1 MAKPSR
7 RQFFKIVGAT
17 GAALL
22 AGRGAALASESHPV
36 NNEAIGMLYDA
47 TKCVGCKA
55 CMSACKRVNSDYGSL
70 AYEQASFDKDR
81 LWDAPQDL
89 SGSTRTLIKLFKES
103 EKSWSYVKYSCMHCQ
118 KPSCVSV
125 CPVSAMTR
133 DKITGTVDYNK
144 NTCIGCR
151 YCQIAC
157 AFNIPKF
164 QWDKAI
170 PQIVKC
176 DMCKNTNLVKHG
188 ITGCAEACPTGAIM
202 FGKRKELLTEAKKRL
217 QENPGSYVN
226 HIYGEKEVG
235 GANHLYLSAMPFI
248 KLGLPALNEEAPA
261 EFSEKIQHT
270 IYKGFI
276 APVALYG
283 TLCIIALKNM
293 RGHDEA
299 EKKPDETTGNGGDDH
314 ESR

>member
-7 RQFFKIVGAT
+7 RQFLKIMGAT
-17 GAALL
+17 GAALV
-22 AGRGAALASESHPV
+22 AGRGLTAASEVHQV
-36 NNEAIGMLYDA
+36 NNETLGMLYDA
-47 TKCVGCKA
+47 TRCVGCKA

-70 AYEQASFDKDR
+70 SYERAKFDPDG

-103 EKSWSYVKYSCMHCQ
+103 DKEWSYVKYSCMHCQ

-133 DKITGTVDYNK
+133 DKISGAVVYNK
-144 NTCIGCR
+144 DTCIGCR
-151 YCQIAC
+151 YCQVAC

-164 QWDKAI
+164 QWQKAI

-176 DMCKNTNLVKHG
+176 DLCTNTNLLKKG
-188 ITGCAEACPTGAIM
+188 ITACAETCPTGAIT
-202 FGKRKELLTEAKKRL
+202 FGKRKDLLAEANRRL
-217 QENPGSYVN
+217 NGNPGKYVN
-226 HIYGEKEVG
+226 RIYGEKEVG
-235 GANHLYLSAMPFI
+235 GTNHLYLAGMEFN
-248 KLGLPALNEEAPA
+248 KLGLPILKNDAPA

-276 APVALYG
+276 APVALYSS
-283 TLCIIALKNM
+283 LCFIAIKNM
-293 RGHDEA
+293 KGHGDV
-299 EKKPDETTGNGGDDH
+299 EKKPAGTSGTGETHN
-314 ESR
+314 EP

>member
-17 GAALL
+17 GAAIL
-22 AGRGAALASESHPV
+22 AGGGAASASETHLVS
-36 NNEAIGMLYDA
+36 NETIGMLYDA

-70 AYEQASFDKDR
+70 AYEQAAFDKDG

-176 DMCKNTNLVKHG
+176 DMCKNTNLLKHG

-202 FGKRKELLTEAKKRL
+202 FGKRKDLLAEAKKRL
-217 QENPGSYVN
+217 QEKPGTYVN

-235 GANHLYLSAMPFI
+235 GANHLYLSAMPFN
-248 KLGLPALNEEAPA
+248 KLGLPVLNEDAPA

-283 TLCIIALKNM
+283 TLCFIALKNM
-293 RGHDEA
+293 KGHGEV
-299 EKKPDETTGNGGDDH
+299 EKPTETSGDGGDH

>member
-1 MAKPSR
+1 M
-7 RQFFKIVGAT
+7 GAT

-22 AGRGAALASESHPV
+22 AGRGRASASEAHLV
-36 NNEAIGMLYDA
+36 NNDTIGMLYDA

-55 CMSACKRVNSDYGSL
+55 CMSACKRVNSDFGSL
-70 AYEQASFDKDR
+70 AYEQAKFDKDG

-133 DKITGTVDYNK
+133 NKITGTVDYNK

-176 DMCKNTNLVKHG
+176 DMCKDTNLVKKG

-202 FGKRKELLTEAKKRL
+202 FGKRKELLAEAQKRL
-217 QENPGSYVN
+217 QENPGTYVN

-235 GANHLYLSAMPFI
+235 GTNHLYLSAMPFD
-248 KLGLPALNEEAPA
+248 KLGLPILTEAVPA

-283 TLCIIALKNM
+283 TLCFVALKNM
-293 RGHDEA
+293 KGNESED
-299 EKKPDETTGNGGDDH
+299 KKNSTEDAKEDSDH
-314 ESR
+314 GA

>member
-1 MAKPSR
+1 MGKPSR
-7 RQFFKIVGAT
+7 RQFLKIMGAT

-22 AGRGAALASESHPV
+22 AGRGGAAASESHQV
-36 NNEAIGMLYDA
+36 NNETIGMLYDA

-70 AYEQASFDKDR
+70 AYERAKFDPDG

-144 NTCIGCR
+144 DTCIGCR

-176 DMCKNTNLVKHG
+176 DLCKNTNLVKKS
-188 ITGCAEACPTGAIM
+188 ITACAEACPVGAIT
-202 FGKRKELLTEAKKRL
+202 FGKRKDLLAEAKKRL
-217 QENPGSYVN
+217 QENPGIYVN

-235 GANHLYLSAMPFI
+235 GTNHLYLSAMPFD
-248 KLGLPALNEEAPA
+248 KLGLPILTEAVPA

-276 APVALYG
+276 APIALYG
-283 TLCIIALKNM
+283 TLCFVAIKNM
-293 RGHDEA
+293 KGHEA
-299 EKKPDETTGNGGDDH
+299 ADKKNSTAGKKEGTGHGA
-314 ESR
+314 

>member
-1 MAKPSR
+1 MGNPSR
-7 RQFFKIVGAT
+7 RQFLKIVGAG

-22 AGRGAALASESHPV
+22 AGRSASASEGHHI
-36 NNEAIGMLYDA
+36 NNETIGMLYDA

-55 CMSACKRVNSDYGSL
+55 CMSACKRVNGDYGSL
-70 AYEQASFDKDR
+70 SYEQAKFDKDA
-81 LWDAPQDL
+81 LWDAPEDL
-89 SGSTRTLIKLFKES
+89 SGNTRTLIKLFKES
-103 EKSWSYVKYSCMHCQ
+103 EHEWSYVKYSCMHCQ

-133 DKITGTVDYNK
+133 DPETGIVDYNK
-144 NTCIGCR
+144 NACIGCR
-151 YCQIAC
+151 YCQVAC

-176 DMCKNTNLVKHG
+176 DMCKNTNLKTKG
-188 ITGCAEACPTGAIM
+188 IPACAEVCPAGAIM
-202 FGKRKELLTEAKKRL
+202 FGKRKDLLEEADKRL
-217 QENPGSYVN
+217 RETPGKYLN

-235 GANHLYLSAMPFI
+235 GTNHLYLAAMQFN
-248 KLGLPALNEEAPA
+248 KLGLPVLKDEAPA

-276 APVALYG
+276 APVALYS
-283 TLCIIALKNM
+283 TLCFIAVKNLK
-293 RGHDEA
+293 
-299 EKKPDETTGNGGDDH
+299 GNGDSHKDDAHKQDKGDMTD

>member
-1 MAKPSR
+1 MAQPSR
-7 RQFFKIVGAT
+7 RQFLKLVGAT

-22 AGRGAALASESHPV
+22 VGRGGASASDAHQV
-36 NNEAIGMLYDA
+36 NNDTIGMLYDA

-55 CMSACKRVNSDYGSL
+55 CMSACKQVNSDYGSL
-70 AYEQASFDKDR
+70 AYEQAKFDKDG

-103 EKSWSYVKYSCMHCQ
+103 EKNWSYVKYSCMHCQ

-144 NTCIGCR
+144 NACIGCR
-151 YCQIAC
+151 YCQVAC

-176 DMCKNTNLVKHG
+176 DLCKNTNLVKKG

-202 FGKRKELLTEAKKRL
+202 FGKRKDLLAEANKRM
-217 QENPGSYVN
+217 QEFPGKYIN
-226 HIYGEKEVG
+226 HIYGEKELG
-235 GANHLYLSAMPFI
+235 GTNHLYLSGMPFN
-248 KLGLPALNEEAPA
+248 KLGLPVLNEEVPA

-276 APVALYG
+276 APIALYS
-283 TLCIIALKNM
+283 TLCFVAIKNM
-293 RGHDEA
+293 KGN
-299 EKKPDETTGNGGDDH
+299 ETADKNNSPKNGKEGSDH
-314 ESR
+314 GA